1 MTFVPLKIVHMRN
14 KNLIIPGPHPGE
26 FHMPGNN
33 SIVYLNPMERTI
45 YQFFMNHPEGIQ
57 ADALPLHWQE
67 LYRLYAHESVFD
79 NKDLMLNTIQNLC
92 GESKIVFYSN
102 ISRIKRKF
110 ITALGTRKA
119 KSLII
124 IRHPD
129 GRYRIGHYSTFKG

>member
-102 ISRIKRKF
+102 ISRIKCKF
-110 ITALGTRKA
+110 TSALGTRKA
-119 KSLII
+119 SPYIIKRDKSGYYKTRATL
-124 IRHPD
+124 
-129 GRYRIGHYSTFKG
+129 